1 MDWKTAVGQS
11 DGMVIVARAV
21 ASGALDGVIHTMTD
35 EMRQSF
41 ASIAGPDAD
50 VMCEAGADVLTR
62 QRNRIYKAG
71 KLQTLHERIV
81 NIAEAIKED
90 LNNFPDDSGD
100 YSQYEDETELTVDFD
115 KADEAEYEEE
125 LDADYFDS
133 GNIADNASEMDE
145 LIGKYSDMVRSFNEA
160 QDAERRSG
168 DMYVRLRKPFVIAY
182 NEAWRVVVASIV
194 GSV

>member
-1 MDWKTAVGQS
+1 MDWKTAVGQT
-11 DGMVIVARAV
+11 DGMVVVARAI
-21 ASGALDGVIHTMTD
+21 ASGALDGVVPALTD
-35 EMRQSF
+35 EMKQSF
-41 ASIAGPDAD
+41 ASISGTDAD
-50 VMCEAGADVLTR
+50 VIGEAGALVLTK
-62 QRNRIYKAG
+62 QCNRIYKAG

-81 NIAEAIKED
+81 NLADAIRED

-115 KADEAEYEEE
+115 KAGESEYEEE

-133 GNIADNASEMDE
+133 GNVADNASEMDE
-145 LIGKYSDMVRSFNEA
+145 LIGQYSDMVRSFNEA
-160 QDAERRSG
+160 QDAERRAG
-168 DMYVRLRKPFVIAY
+168 DMYVRLRLPFVMQY